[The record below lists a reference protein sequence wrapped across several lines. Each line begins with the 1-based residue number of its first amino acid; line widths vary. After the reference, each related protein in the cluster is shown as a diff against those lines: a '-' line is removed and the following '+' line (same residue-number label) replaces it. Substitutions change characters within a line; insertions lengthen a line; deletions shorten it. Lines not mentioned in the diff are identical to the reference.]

1 MLARS
6 SVEGGSIETSRH
18 AGAGLIHNRR
28 DRMSTFTVQQNLELL
43 GKYRYLEIQF
53 MELMGSWA
61 YTMVDPEIKIGF
73 GRGMFQDSVHA
84 DLLGKRIPEL
94 KGRSERYQ
102 SIAPSDDL
110 VKLIEKIWKN
120 PDELLRM
127 VALYRVLKP
136 HLVAAYRRHLEQLEL
151 PADEPTAYIL
161 RHIAD
166 EEEDHVQWGEKVIQR
181 LMESSKRNEG
191 VAAWQRELEQELH
204 AAGGV
209 RGEGKSPGTY
219 TFRKRHPYSTLP
231 ARDARWNVIESPA
244 EFTEKNWSF
253 DTHEGKLH
261 LLHDLL
267 NSEFITV
274 ERMGRILADFP
285 EIPWQMKLDMARQAW
300 DEARHA
306 EIVQRRLEELGGH
319 VGMFPTSCF
328 GWEQD
333 VNRPDPLERLA
344 LSNMTFESES
354 CKHLRDWIAKAKK
367 TGDTRSQQLVE
378 FLLADEVNHVL
389 YGVHWIDDLT
399 KNDPERRKRVL
410 AYPEQVLA
418 SQHPVG
424 VYFDET
430 VNAEKK

>member
-1 MLARS
+1 
-6 SVEGGSIETSRH
+6 
-18 AGAGLIHNRR
+18 
-28 DRMSTFTVQQNLELL
+28 
-43 GKYRYLEIQF
+43 
-53 MELMGSWA
+53 MGSWA
-61 YTMVDPEIKIGF
+61 YTIVDPEIKIGF
-73 GRGMFQDSVHA
+73 GRQMFQDAVHA

-94 KGRSERYQ
+94 KGRSAHFH
-102 SIAPSDDL
+102 SIPPSDGVIRILETVWKTQGDL
-110 VKLIEKIWKN
+110 A
-120 PDELLRM
+120 RM
-127 VALYRVLKP
+127 AALYRVLKP
-136 HLVAAYRRHLEQLEL
+136 ALIEAYAEHMRMSEI

-166 EEEDHVQWGEKVIQR
+166 EERDHCAWAGKIIAR
-181 LMESSKRNEG
+181 LPADPRTDVWE
-191 VAAWQRELEQELH
+191 RELKASL
-204 AAGGV
+204 ADAGGLT
-209 RGEGKSPGTY
+209 GSGKKRGTY
-219 TFRKRHPYSTLP
+219 AFTKVHEYSVLP
-231 ARDARWNVIESPA
+231 ARDSRWKVISDPA

-253 DTHEGKLH
+253 DTQEGKQH

-285 EIPWQMKLDMARQAW
+285 GIPWQMKLDMARQAW

-306 EIVQRRLEELGGH
+306 EIVQRRLEELGGS
-319 VGMFPTSCF
+319 VGMFMTSCW

-354 CKHLRDWIAKAKK
+354 CKHLRDWIRKAKEG
-367 TGDTRSQQLVE
+367 GDERSVQLLE

-389 YGVHWIDDLT
+389 YGIHWIDELT
-399 KNDPERRKRVL
+399 KDDPERRARVL

-424 VYFDET
+424 VRFNET
-430 VNAEKK
+430 KNAP

>member
-1 MLARS
+1 MA
-6 SVEGGSIETSRH
+6 
-18 AGAGLIHNRR
+18 
-28 DRMSTFTVQQNLELL
+28 TFTVQQNLELL
-43 GKYRYLEIQF
+43 GKYRYTEIQC
-53 MELMGSWA
+53 MEIMGSWA

-84 DLLGKRIPEL
+84 DLIGKRIPEL
-94 KGRSERYQ
+94 KGRSERYH
-102 SIAPSDDL
+102 SIAPSDEYVRL
-110 VKLIEKIWKN
+110 LEKIWLVE
-120 PDELLRM
+120 DELLRM
-127 VALYRVLKP
+127 VALYRVIKP
-136 HLVAAYRRHLEQLEL
+136 ALVVAYRRHLDHLEL

-166 EEEDHVQWGEKVIQR
+166 EEQDHIDWGEKVINR
-181 LMESSKRNEG
+181 LVGKSNRTEAT
-191 VAAWQRELEQELH
+191 AAWQRELEGELQ
-204 AAGGV
+204 AAGV
-209 RGEGKSPGTY
+209 AWGEGHKPGTY
-219 TFRKRHPYSTLP
+219 SFAKTHPHSKLP
-231 ARDARWNVIESPA
+231 ARDDRWDIMQNPS

-253 DTHEGKLH
+253 DNQEGKQH

-274 ERMGRILADFP
+274 ERMGRILSDCP
-285 EIPWQMKLDMARQAW
+285 GIPWQMKLDMARQAW

-306 EIVQRRLEELGGH
+306 EIVQRRLEELGGN

-333 VNRPDPLERLA
+333 VNRKDPLERLA

-389 YGVHWIDDLT
+389 YGIHWIDELT

-410 AYPEQVLA
+410 GYPEQVLA
-418 SQHPVG
+418 DQHPVG
-424 VYFDET
+424 VYFKET
-430 VNAEKK
+430 VNAEK

>member
-1 MLARS
+1 MA
-6 SVEGGSIETSRH
+6 
-18 AGAGLIHNRR
+18 N
-28 DRMSTFTVQQNLELL
+28 TFTVQRNLDLL
-43 GKYRYLEIQF
+43 GRYRYTEIQL

-61 YTMVDPEIKIGF
+61 YTMVDPEIKIGY
-73 GRGMFQDSVHA
+73 GRQMFQDSVHA

-94 KGRSERYQ
+94 KGRSQ
-102 SIAPSDDL
+102 HFHSIPPSDEF
-110 VKLIEKIWKN
+110 VKLLEKIWTTQ
-120 PDELLRM
+120 DELLRM

-136 HLVAAYRRHLEQLEL
+136 ELIKVYRYHLEHLEL

-166 EEEDHVQWGEKVIQR
+166 EEYDHVEWADKVIDR
-181 LMESSKRNEG
+181 LAATSRRGDEAG
-191 VAAWQRELEQELH
+191 AWQKELEADLQK
-204 AAGGV
+204 AGGV
-209 RGEGKSPGTY
+209 WGDGKRQGTY
-219 TFRKRHPYSTLP
+219 AFTKTHPHSKLP
-231 ARDARWNVIESPA
+231 ARDSRWNIIEKPG

-253 DTHEGKLH
+253 DTTEGKLH

-285 EIPWQMKLDMARQAW
+285 EIPWQMKMDMARQAW

-319 VGMFPTSCF
+319 VGMYPTSCF

-354 CKHLRDWIAKAKK
+354 CKHLRDWIAKAKA
-367 TGDTRSQQLVE
+367 TGDTRSHQLVD

-389 YGVHWIDDLT
+389 YGIHWIDELT

-410 AYPEQVLA
+410 AYPDQVLA
-418 SQHPVG
+418 DQHPVG
-424 VYFDET
+424 VYFKET
-430 VNAEKK
+430 INVETSKNI

>member
-1 MLARS
+1 M
-6 SVEGGSIETSRH
+6 GST
-18 AGAGLIHNRR
+18 L
-28 DRMSTFTVQQNLELL
+28 TVHQNLELL
-43 GKYRYLEIQF
+43 GRYRYVEIQF

-73 GRGMFQDSVHA
+73 GRHMFQDSVHA

-94 KGRSERYQ
+94 KGRSQ
-102 SIAPSDDL
+102 HFHSIPPSDEV
-110 VKLIEKIWKN
+110 VKLLETIWKTS
-120 PDELLRM
+120 DELLRM
-127 VALYRVLKP
+127 VALYQVLKP
-136 HLVAAYRRHLEQLEL
+136 ALIGVYRGHLERMEL
-151 PADEPTAYIL
+151 PADEPTSNIL
-161 RHIAD
+161 RLIAD
-166 EEEDHVQWGEKVIQR
+166 EEQDHTDWGWKVIER
-181 LMESSKRNEG
+181 LAASSNRTEEARN
-191 VAAWQRELEQELH
+191 WREKLTRQLT
-204 AAGGV
+204 AAGGIW
-209 RGEGKSPGTY
+209 GEGKKPGTY
-219 TFRKRHPYSTLP
+219 TFRKTHPYSTHP
-231 ARDARWNVIESPA
+231 ARDARWNIIHNPA
-244 EFTEKNWSF
+244 EFKEKDWSF
-253 DTHEGKLH
+253 DSNEGKLH

-274 ERMGRILADFP
+274 ERMGLIISDFP

-367 TGDTRSQQLVE
+367 TGDTRSLQLVE

-389 YGVHWIDDLT
+389 YGVHWIDELT
-399 KNDPERRKRVL
+399 KEDPERRKRVL
-410 AYPEQVLA
+410 AYPEQVLTG
-418 SQHPVG
+418 QHPVG
-424 VYFDET
+424 VYFNET
-430 VNAEKK
+430 KNA

>member
-1 MLARS
+1 MTKT
-6 SVEGGSIETSRH
+6 I
-18 AGAGLIHNRR
+18 
-28 DRMSTFTVQQNLELL
+28 TVTQNLELL
-43 GKYRYLEIQF
+43 GKYRYVEIQM

-61 YTMVDPEIKIGF
+61 YTMVEPEVKIGF
-73 GRGMFQDSVHA
+73 GRLMYQDAVHA
-84 DLLGKRIPEL
+84 DMLGKRLPEL
-94 KGRSERYQ
+94 KGRSEHFHY
-102 SIAPSDDL
+102 IAPSDAF
-110 VKLIEKIWKN
+110 VKLLEKIWRAN
-120 PDELLRM
+120 DSLRRM

-136 HLVAAYRRHLEQLEL
+136 ALVEAYEHHLEHAEL

-161 RHIAD
+161 RNILA
-166 EEEDHVQWGEKVIQR
+166 EENDHSEWGETIINTLVISPDLSR
-181 LMESSKRNEG
+181 L
-191 VAAWQRELEQELH
+191 AAQWQQELENDLAE
-204 AAGGV
+204 AGGI
-209 RGEGKSPGTY
+209 RGEGKAPGTISFKK
-219 TFRKRHPYSTLP
+219 THPHSKRP
-231 ARDARWNVIESPA
+231 ARDSRWKIIENDN

-253 DTHEGKLH
+253 DNDDGKCH

-285 EIPWQMKLDMARQAW
+285 EIPWQMKMDMAHQAW

-319 VGMFPTSCF
+319 VGMFRTSCF

-367 TGDTRSQQLVE
+367 AGDTRSVQLLE

-389 YGVHWIDDLT
+389 YGTHWVDELT
-399 KNDPERRKRVL
+399 KNDPDRRKRVL
-410 AYPEQVLA
+410 AYPEKVLNEH
-418 SQHPVG
+418 HPVG
-424 VYFDET
+424 VKFEET
-430 VNAEKK
+430 TYERA

>member
-1 MLARS
+1 
-6 SVEGGSIETSRH
+6 
-18 AGAGLIHNRR
+18 
-28 DRMSTFTVQQNLELL
+28 MSTFTVQENLQLL
-43 GKYRYLEIQF
+43 GKYRYAEVQA

-61 YTMVDPEIKIGF
+61 YTMVQPDIKIAF
-73 GRGMFQDSVHA
+73 GRHMYQDAVHA
-84 DLLGKRIPEL
+84 DLIGKRIPEL
-94 KGRSERYQ
+94 KGRSKQYQ
-102 SIAPSDDL
+102 YIAPSDEY
-110 VKLIEKIWKN
+110 VKVVETIWKAG
-120 PDELLRM
+120 DELRRM
-127 VALYRVLKP
+127 IGLYRVLKP
-136 HLVAAYRRHLEQLEL
+136 AVIKALGQHLGNIEL

-166 EEEDHVQWGEKVIQR
+166 EEEDHVAWAETVIPRLATPDEREKAEKWGKELKER
-181 LMESSKRNEG
+181 LLK
-191 VAAWQRELEQELH
+191 
-204 AAGGV
+204 AGGLWA
-209 RGEGKSPGTY
+209 EGKQAGTY
-219 TFRKRHPYSTLP
+219 TFKKTHPYSKLP
-231 ARDARWNVIESPA
+231 VRDARWNVIPSEA
-244 EFTEKNWSF
+244 EFVEKNWSF
-253 DTHEGKLH
+253 DTNEGKLH

-274 ERMGRILADFP
+274 ERMGRILADCP
-285 EIPWQMKLDMARQAW
+285 DIPWQMKMDMAHQAW

-328 GWEQD
+328 GWEED

-354 CKHLRDWIAKAKK
+354 CKHLRDWIAKAKR

-410 AYPEQVLA
+410 AYPDQMLA
-418 SQHPVG
+418 TQHPVG
-424 VYFDET
+424 VYFKET
-430 VNAEKK
+430 MNSAGERE